1 MTKRYTVNIE
11 EVVSQDFKIEADTIY
26 EALEIAE
33 QKYKNGELVLSPGE
47 LISKQISATDGKDN
61 CVDWYE
67 F

>member
-1 MTKRYTVNIE
+1 MTKQYTVSIE

-33 QKYKNGELVLSPGE
+33 QKYKNGEFVLSPGE
-47 LISKQISATDGKDN
+47 LISKQISAADGKDN